1 MFSNSQW
8 VIIDAIIYT
17 VMIIPFL
24 FNIKYKKS
32 LGLYLHVPETRGIVP
47 LIWILILIFCLFD
60 KCGGDYFHYQEQVHD
75 LYIYTGI
82 GTGLEKV
89 YVWLVEQIG
98 YSYFLFRLAVW
109 GSALI
114 CYRLLM
120 RYLDY
125 SGLDAVWIFLLVLLV
140 NFSYARV
147 SLGLAIFF
155 NGYIRLINP
164 KKKIDIFIGL
174 IFLVASCFFHKTI
187 VILLLLSCF
196 SWVKLNKYL
205 VTFLFILFPILVFI
219 MNRYVGDLVLML
231 EAGTASAHYLNQD
244 AEAQGLASKLQDFL
258 RFAPI
263 AVFLFMF
270 AKEYFNAEMR
280 EQLPKYIKRLFVFVL
295 VILYASSVLSF
306 LNVGSNAIS
315 YRIRN
320 MCLLPVTILLIY
332 HIKNRQLT
340 GLTLGCYLSLF
351 ISNIYYFMY
360 MYYLKSLGLGV

>member
-1 MFSNSQW
+1 
-8 VIIDAIIYT
+8 
-17 VMIIPFL
+17 MIIPFL
-24 FNIKYKKS
+24 FSIKYRNS
-32 LGLYLHVPETRGIVP
+32 RGLYFQVPETHGIVP
-47 LIWILILIFCLFD
+47 LLWCSILIFCLFD

-75 LYIYTGI
+75 LYIYTGL

-89 YVWLVEQIG
+89 YVWLVGQIG

-109 GSALI
+109 GSALL

-125 SGLDAVWIFLLVLLV
+125 SGLDAVWVFLLVLLV

-147 SLGLAIFF
+147 SLGLVIFF
-155 NGYIRLINP
+155 NGYVRLCEP
-164 KKKIDIFIGL
+164 KKKMDRFWGL
-174 IFLVASCFFHKTI
+174 CFLVASCFFHKTI

-196 SWVKLNKYL
+196 SCIKLNKYL
-205 VTFLFILFPILVFI
+205 IACLLILFPVLVFI

-231 EAGTASAHYLNQD
+231 EAGSASAHYLNQD
-244 AEAQGLASKLQDFL
+244 AESQGLAARLQDFL

-263 AVFLFMF
+263 VVFLFLL
-270 AKEYFNAEMR
+270 AKEYFNAETN
-280 EQLPKYIKRLFVFVL
+280 EQLPKFIKRLFVLVL

-306 LNVGSNAIS
+306 LNVGSSAIS

-332 HIKNRQLT
+332 HIKNRPLT
-340 GLTLGCYLSLF
+340 GLTLGCYLTLF
-351 ISNIYYFMY
+351 LSNIYYFLY
-360 MYYLKSLGLGV
+360 MYYLKTLGLGV